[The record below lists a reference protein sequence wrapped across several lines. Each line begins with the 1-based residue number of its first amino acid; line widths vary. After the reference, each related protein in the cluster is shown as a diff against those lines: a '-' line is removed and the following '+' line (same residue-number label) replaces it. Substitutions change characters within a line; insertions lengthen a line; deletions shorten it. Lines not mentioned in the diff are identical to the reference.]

1 MIQDK
6 IVIGTTN
13 KNTHEKAMI
22 KNWNLAKLC
31 QKWMKYDSTA
41 AGEEEISG
49 CDVNKVG
56 AYSYQRNR
64 NEKTKLPIKKCY
76 RCDSPFST
84 KHIK

>member
-1 MIQDK
+1 
-6 IVIGTTN
+6 
-13 KNTHEKAMI
+13 
-22 KNWNLAKLC
+22 
-31 QKWMKYDSTA
+31 MKYDSTA

-84 KHIK
+84 KHKIVQSLKSKM